1 MIEQVS
7 ALRKNNPKLFEIIR
21 FLFVGGLATVIDMA
35 VMSIV
40 IYLPNEEIVS
50 FMQVLTSNFKPESW
64 LVILATAI
72 GFIVGLVFNYVF
84 SILFL
89 DEDY

>member
-84 SILFL
+84 SILFFI
-89 DEDY
+89 